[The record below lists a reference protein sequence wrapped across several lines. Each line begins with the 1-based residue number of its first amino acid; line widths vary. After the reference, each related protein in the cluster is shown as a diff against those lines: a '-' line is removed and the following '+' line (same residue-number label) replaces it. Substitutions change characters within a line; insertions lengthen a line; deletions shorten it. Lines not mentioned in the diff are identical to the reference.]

1 MAPELSPRARQI
13 LDEVERDVLAR
24 RAALRPG
31 AAPPP
36 AVPETPDLH
45 AELLVLADELIAQAE
60 RAWRWLERLD
70 AALALPPPEPGAPG
84 RRPGPAPVALPE
96 RARLA
101 AVELA
106 VAGLSRAEVGGR
118 LVSEHAVADPAPL
131 LDAVFGPHSPP
142 GARMA

>member
-1 MAPELSPRARQI
+1 MTPQLSPRARQI

-24 RAALRPG
+24 RAALRP
-31 AAPPP
+31 AAAPPLAPPP
-36 AVPETPDLH
+36 APHLH
-45 AELLVLADELIAQAE
+45 AQLLVLADELIAQAE

-70 AALALPPPEPGAPG
+70 AALALPAPEPGPG
-84 RRPGPAPVALPE
+84 RRPGATPPALPE

-106 VAGLSRAEVGGR
+106 VAGLSRVEVGGR

>member
-1 MAPELSPRARQI
+1 MTPQLSPRARQI
-13 LDEVERDVLAR
+13 LDDVERDVLAR

-31 AAPPP
+31 AAPPLAP
-36 AVPETPDLH
+36 APAPDLD
-45 AELLVLADELIAQAE
+45 AQLLVLADELIAQAE

-70 AALALPPPEPGAPG
+70 AALALPPPEPGPG
-84 RRPGPAPVALPE
+84 RRPGAAPPALPE

-118 LVSEHAVADPAPL
+118 LVSEHAVPDPAPL